1 MDRLGDLIQIEQ
13 TRCTRV
19 WQKLKQE
26 AKEEA
31 ERTLRERPR
40 PGPHGVAIIHA
51 RARAAALTKIIDECI
66 DIRRE
71 LALQEPRLF
80 EEEHIKDWQ
89 ESLRRVILGWEGSQ
103 IDEYTRAQRAAG
115 AAHFKPSLFEQG
127 TIEANGQVASAA
139 KEFILCGKH
148 DISTSRNPMS
158 NGPIS
163 VSVVGSNAIVGVNS
177 KLHDIN
183 GFVASIVQQGK
194 PDVAKAI
201 EQLTDAIKGSPEL
214 GEQQVPALDAVQELA
229 RAVSTDEGRTAVP
242 TVLRYLQAV
251 GANAANVAQILSVV
265 GPVLANHFGFHWP
278 V

>member
-1 MDRLGDLIQIEQ
+1 
-13 TRCTRV
+13 
-19 WQKLKQE
+19 
-26 AKEEA
+26 
-31 ERTLRERPR
+31 
-40 PGPHGVAIIHA
+40 
-51 RARAAALTKIIDECI
+51 
-66 DIRRE
+66 
-71 LALQEPRLF
+71 
-80 EEEHIKDWQ
+80 
-89 ESLRRVILGWEGSQ
+89 
-103 IDEYTRAQRAAG
+103 
-115 AAHFKPSLFEQG
+115 
-127 TIEANGQVASAA
+127 
-139 KEFILCGKH
+139 
-148 DISTSRNPMS
+148 MS